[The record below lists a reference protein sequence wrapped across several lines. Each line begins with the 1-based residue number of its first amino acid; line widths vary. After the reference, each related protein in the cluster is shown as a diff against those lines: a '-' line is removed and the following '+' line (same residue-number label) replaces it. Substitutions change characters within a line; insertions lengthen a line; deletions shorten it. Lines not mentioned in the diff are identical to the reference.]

1 MVVAYKRRLKAHGAG
16 REGSTMTSWRYC
28 VGCAVVNVVRWLP
41 FVAIPVCLVLKGV
54 ALDCRCCPGKPVRL
68 GGSTPGGLTDWK

>member
-16 REGSTMTSWRYC
+16 REGSTMKLA

-54 ALDCRCCPGKPVRL
+54 ALDCRCCSGKPVRL